1 MMNAVRKTRLLLAW
15 TVPALAILTGGCV
28 SRDISDLEHYAEE
41 VLSRPGGTIE
51 PLPPIRPYERYLYEA
66 EKLGSRDP
74 FRSFFEIAPEKE
86 KLAKAVDPN
95 QQKLIDE
102 VVLHQSE
109 ELENFELDA
118 LRMVGVLENPEA
130 LWGIVR
136 DQEGIVHRVQVGN
149 YLGRNFGK
157 IINIQEERIDVREI
171 IKDST
176 GRYEEREASLALS
189 EE

>member
-1 MMNAVRKTRLLLAW
+1 MNAGLKSRLLRRWA
-15 TVPALAILTGGCV
+15 VPALAILASGCV
-28 SRDISDLEHYAEE
+28 SKDMSDLERYSEE
-41 VLSRPGGTIE
+41 VLARAGSKI
-51 PLPPIRPYERYLYEA
+51 PPVPRIKPYERYLYQA

-74 FRSFFEIAPEKE
+74 FRSFFDIEPEIE
-86 KLAKAVDPN
+86 KLAKAFDPD
-95 QQKLIDE
+95 QQKMIDE
-102 VVLHQSE
+102 VVLHQPE

-118 LRMVGVLENPEA
+118 LRMVGLLENPEA
-130 LWGIVR
+130 LWAIIR

-157 IINIQEERIDVREI
+157 IINIQEDRIDVREI

>member
-1 MMNAVRKTRLLLAW
+1 MNAGLNTRLLLAW
-15 TVPALAILTGGCV
+15 AIPVLALLASGCV
-28 SRDISDLEHYAEE
+28 SRDMSDLEYFAEE
-41 VLSRPGGTIE
+41 VLARAGGTIE
-51 PLPPIRPYERYLYEA
+51 PLPPIKPYERYLYQA

-74 FRSFFEIAPEKE
+74 FKSFFEIEPEKE
-86 KLAKAVDPN
+86 KLTKDVDPN

-109 ELENFELDA
+109 ELEKFELDA

-130 LWGIVR
+130 FWGIVR

-149 YLGRNFGK
+149 YVGRNFGK
-157 IINIQEERIDVREI
+157 IVNIQEDRIDVREI

-176 GRYEEREASLALS
+176 GRYEEREVSLALS
-189 EE
+189 DE